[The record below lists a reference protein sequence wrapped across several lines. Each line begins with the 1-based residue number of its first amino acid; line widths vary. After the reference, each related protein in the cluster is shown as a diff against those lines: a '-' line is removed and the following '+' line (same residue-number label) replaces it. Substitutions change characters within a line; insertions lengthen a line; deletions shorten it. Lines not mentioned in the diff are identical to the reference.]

1 MQESDLIALA
11 ERVRSIRTELPDVEI
26 KAARNGCPRLFDTL
40 SSFANQSGGGV
51 ILFGLE
57 ESSGFEAC
65 GVYDAGDLM
74 TQVTNQCLQMEPVPR
89 PLYTTAEYRGVTI
102 VSAEIP
108 EIEVEK
114 RPCFYSGKGRL
125 AGSYIRVG
133 DQDLH
138 MTEYEVYSYEAFRQ
152 KIQDE
157 LRPCPRATVHD
168 LNPARVDEF
177 MERVRQKKPN
187 LAGMTRETALR
198 MQGILVDNGVPTL
211 AGMMLLGEYPQAWFP
226 QFCVTAVVVPGTE
239 LGETGAMGERFSD
252 NARIEGTLPQML
264 EQAMAFVM
272 RNIPVATVIDPH
284 TGRRSDKP
292 LYPVVAVREIILN
305 ALIHRDYSS
314 HTESVPTALRLFQDR
329 LEMENPGGLYG
340 RTTLDLPGRTIADT
354 RNPFIAAAMELMA
367 LTENRYTGIPTIERE
382 MRKNGLR
389 PPKFEVIR
397 GNFRVTLYNGRSG
410 AEHVNTGIERE
421 ILEFCTEPRS
431 REELANRFSDM
442 TIAYFMSRY
451 LKPMVESGRI
461 RLTIPDRPKSKYQK
475 YYTHT

>member
-1 MQESDLIALA
+1 MQESGLIALA
-11 ERVRSIRTELPDVEI
+11 DRIRSIRTELPDVEV
-26 KAARNGCPRLFDTL
+26 KAARQGCPRLFDTL

-74 TQVTNQCLQMEPVPR
+74 TQVTNQCLQMEPVLR

-138 MTEYEVYSYEAFRQ
+138 MTEYEVYSYETFRQ

-157 LRPCPRATVHD
+157 LRPCPRAAVRD
-168 LNPARVDEF
+168 LDHARVDEF

-187 LAGMTRETALR
+187 LAGMARDTALR
-198 MQGILVDNGVPTL
+198 MQGILTDDVPTL

-284 TGRRSDKP
+284 TGRRSDRP

-314 HTESVPTALRLFQDR
+314 HTESVPTVLRLFQDR

-340 RTTLDLPGRTIADT
+340 RTTLDLLGRTIADT

-382 MRKNGLR
+382 MRNNGLR

-397 GNFRVTLYNGRSG
+397 GNFRVTLYNNRSG
-410 AEHVNTGIERE
+410 GSRENNRIERE
-421 ILEFCTEPRS
+421 VLDFCIEPRT

-442 TIAYFMSRY
+442 TIPYFMSRY
-451 LKPMVESGRI
+451 LRPMIESGRI

-475 YYTHT
+475 YYTQT